1 MITGYG
7 TPYVNIGGLENRVNS
22 IQTIGFG
29 YSSFSGVVRYAPA
42 EIGFLTTSTAG
53 NSQGSI
59 VFANRNG
66 TTNVAPTEMMRI
78 TSTGA
83 VGIGTASP
91 GAKLEVAGQ
100 VKITGGTP
108 GLNKV
113 LTSDAAGLATWQT
126 PAGGAG
132 T

>member
-1 MITGYG
+1 LITGNAG
-7 TPYVNIGGLENRVNS
+7 TVAGTNFIGTTDA
-22 IQTIGFG
+22 IDF
-29 YSSFSGVVRYAPA
+29 VVR
-42 EIGFLTTSTAG
+42 TNSTEKIRVLSAG
-53 NSQGSI
+53 N
-59 VFANRNG
+59 
-66 TTNVAPTEMMRI
+66 
-78 TSTGA
+78 

-126 PAGGAG
+126 PASGAG
-132 T
+132 YPCTPL